1 MPQFRMKFFQHTQIL
16 KMKALTFSL
25 LLLLSLSNL
34 KAQDKMEEA
43 ANFAADYLCNCVNK
57 VYAEVE
63 PDIRDLIIKIYLLP
77 AEEQTEFILGL
88 SEEKQ
93 SKILQQS
100 LIMADEGKA
109 AEMDECNNS
118 MAKEIDKK
126 YKNLDESSFN
136 EQELLETMSNRLKS
150 KNKCE
155 FAYMLLKIGLEQ
167 QQISEDALI
176 EEEEEG
182 GEEGQ

>member
-1 MPQFRMKFFQHTQIL
+1 MR
-16 KMKALTFSL
+16 ALTLSM
-25 LLLLSLSNL
+25 LLLLSFSSL
-34 KAQDKMEEA
+34 KAQDKIEEA

-88 SEEKQ
+88 SEDKQ
-93 SKILQQS
+93 SKIIEQS

-118 MAKEIDKK
+118 MVKEIEKK
-126 YKNLDESSFN
+126 YKNIDESALN

-150 KNKCE
+150 KKKCE
-155 FAYMLLKIGLEQ
+155 FAYMLMKIGLEQ
-167 QQISEDALI
+167 QQISEDDLI
-176 EEEEEG
+176 EEEEG

>member
-1 MPQFRMKFFQHTQIL
+1 MR
-16 KMKALTFSL
+16 ALTFSM
-25 LLLLSLSNL
+25 LLLLSFSSL
-34 KAQDKMEEA
+34 KAQDKIEEA

-88 SEEKQ
+88 SEDKQ
-93 SKILQQS
+93 SKIIEQS

-118 MAKEIDKK
+118 MVKEIEKK
-126 YKNLDESSFN
+126 YKNIDESALN

-150 KNKCE
+150 KKKCE
-155 FAYMLLKIGLEQ
+155 FAYMLMKIGLEQ

-176 EEEEEG
+176 EEEEG

>member
-1 MPQFRMKFFQHTQIL
+1 MR
-16 KMKALTFSL
+16 ALTLSM
-25 LLLLSLSNL
+25 LLLLSFSSL
-34 KAQDKMEEA
+34 KAQDKIEEA

-88 SEEKQ
+88 SEDKQ
-93 SKILQQS
+93 SKIIEQS

-118 MAKEIDKK
+118 MVKEIEKK
-126 YKNLDESSFN
+126 YKNIDESALN

-150 KNKCE
+150 KKKCE
-155 FAYMLLKIGLEQ
+155 FAYMLMKIGLEQ

-176 EEEEEG
+176 EEEEG